1 MTPSSFVIAA
11 IALVALRAA
20 WLRARRPDVVGRL
33 QGRVPQRP
41 VDSWRRPPM
50 FFVTRAASVELP
62 IALDELWRWW
72 RFAFVAGLALGWWLA
87 GPVLA
92 VLAVCAVIATPF
104 VGLSWLRSRATA
116 AYDNDLVLAL
126 DAIARG
132 VRSGGSLS
140 QSIAEAAASVRGQV
154 EADVRQVG
162 VDVGRGRTLTAALE
176 QWATRRPRASVA
188 LAVGALALAADT
200 GGPPARVIEEIGD
213 ALRQRLQVE
222 AEARAMGAQARL
234 SAVVVGLAPIG
245 FALLASATDPKNAHV
260 LFGTPLGLCCV
271 VVGLG
276 LDVVGAVWMQRI
288 SDSVVA

>member
-1 MTPSSFVIAA
+1 MTATTCAVV
-11 IALVALRAA
+11 VASVVAMRVA
-20 WLRARRPDVVGRL
+20 WLRARRPDVLGRL
-33 QGRVPQRP
+33 DGHV
-41 VDSWRRPPM
+41 VRRPTDVWRHPPRV
-50 FFVTRAASVELP
+50 FVARAASVELP
-62 IALDELWRWW
+62 VALEELWRWW
-72 RFAFVAGLALGWWLA
+72 RIVLVVAAGLGWLVA

-92 VLAVCAVIATPF
+92 VLAALAVTGVPF
-104 VGLSWLRSRATA
+104 VALSLLRSRATA
-116 AYDNDLVLAL
+116 AYDNNLVLAL

-132 VRSGGSLS
+132 VRSGGSLN
-140 QSIAEAAASVRGQV
+140 QSIAEAASSVRGQV
-154 EADVRQVG
+154 ESDVRQVG
-162 VDVGRGRTLTAALE
+162 VDVDRGRTLSAALE
-176 QWATRRPRASVA
+176 QWAVRRPRASVA
-188 LAVGALALAADT
+188 LAVGALALAAET

-288 SDSVVA
+288 SDSVVT